1 MKRKKG
7 QPSLRSVTHVR
18 DPRYPGISL
27 RITELRRDGALF
39 AARQVFKDGRLRP
52 KYVKIKPEVTWVSL
66 GSTNRERID
75 RATAL
80 ALDLIERIATEP
92 DEEPSGPGIT
102 LGQLIQK
109 FETDGLHGRTE
120 RYKNGML
127 TSIKRV
133 RDYLGADLAVKA
145 IKPSHVQKWM
155 AHRSGVLVAGKA
167 DLVALSIVINWA
179 VGEEI
184 LDANPLATK
193 MARKAM
199 HVDHRPRRPVATP
212 ERYKA
217 LSAVADKFPPA
228 FAVLLDLAWHAGH
241 RVSAMVG
248 SRDGEFVGLRWKDVT
263 FKPTKDAPYGSITW
277 YAGIRP
283 DKKKHEHTVP
293 MNELASATLFR
304 WRKEMGSVGFVFAD
318 PRDQTKPLSY
328 YDCKRW
334 LRRAEVKAGLDH
346 EQQNGWHSF
355 RRGWATAR
363 KHLPL
368 KDVVAAGGWSETSGP
383 ETVSEVYQHADRETT
398 RAVALH
404 VA

>member
-7 QPSLRSVTHVR
+7 HKPLRSVTRIR
-18 DPRYPGISL
+18 DPRHPGISI
-27 RITELRRDGALF
+27 RITELKTDGPLF
-39 AARQVFKDGRLRP
+39 AARQVGGRPRYQKLA
-52 KYVKIKPEVTWVSL
+52 PEVTWISL
-66 GSTNRERID
+66 GQTNKERVAQ
-75 RATAL
+75 ATAL
-80 ALDLIERIATEP
+80 GLDLIERIGTES
-92 DEEPSGPGIT
+92 DEEPSGPDLT
-102 LGQLIQK
+102 LGGLIK
-109 FETDGLHGRTE
+109 RFETDGLHGRTA
-120 RYKNGML
+120 RYRKGML
-127 TSIKRV
+127 TSVKRV
-133 RDYLGADLAVKA
+133 RDYLGVDLAVRDL
-145 IKPSHVQKWM
+145 KPSHVQKWM
-155 AHRSGVLVAGKA
+155 AHRNGVLVAGRA
-167 DLVALSIVINWA
+167 DLVALSIVVNWA
-179 VGEEI
+179 VGEGL

-217 LSAVADKFPPA
+217 LCAVAEKLPPA
-228 FAVLLDLAWHAGH
+228 FTVLLDLAWHAGH

-248 SRDGEFVGLRWKDVT
+248 SRDGEFVGLRWRDVA
-263 FKPTKDAPYGSITW
+263 FKQTKDAPFGSITW

-283 DKKKHEHTVP
+283 DRKKYEHSVP
-293 MNELASATLFR
+293 MNALASATLLR
-304 WRKEMGSVGFVFAD
+304 WRQDAGGVGSAFVFPD
-318 PRDQTKPLSY
+318 PRDRAKPLSY
-328 YDCKRW
+328 YDAKRW
-334 LRRAEVKAGLDH
+334 LRRAETKAGLEH
-346 EQQNGWHSF
+346 ERQGGWHSF